1 VTARIAI
8 IPARGGSKRIPR
20 KNIRDFCGRPMIA
33 HILQSARASGLF
45 DVIHVSTESEDIRDV
60 VEKLGFPIDF
70 MRPANLAD
78 DHTPIMPV
86 MKYVIDNYATKR
98 QVFDQVWLL
107 MACAPSIGVNDLKQ
121 AAAMFDRVDSG
132 NSLVAVS
139 EYPVP
144 IEWAFTRCED
154 GNLTPVQAGMFAQ
167 RSQDIEKKYY
177 DTGAFAAFPVE
188 TVQASQGSGTDSGF
202 VSYVL
207 PKGSIVDIDD
217 ETDWVLAEA
226 IYRLKPLDR

>member
-1 VTARIAI
+1 MTARIAI

-33 HILQSARASGLF
+33 HILHAARVSGLF
-45 DVIHVSTESEDIRDV
+45 DVIHVSTESEDIREV

-70 MRPANLAD
+70 MRPVNLAD
-78 DHTPIMPV
+78 DDTPIMPV
-86 MKYVIDNYATKR
+86 MKYVVDAFAMKG

-107 MACAPSIGVNDLKQ
+107 MACAPNISSNDLQQ
-121 AAAMFDRVDSG
+121 AAASFDSADSG

-144 IEWAFTRCED
+144 IEWAFTRSED
-154 GNLTPVQAGMFAQ
+154 GKLTPVKSGMFAL

-177 DTGAFAAFPVE
+177 DI
-188 TVQASQGSGTDSGF
+188 
-202 VSYVL
+202 
-207 PKGSIVDIDD
+207 KI
-217 ETDWVLAEA
+217 
-226 IYRLKPLDR
+226 